1 MAKIF
6 TFAQQKGGAGKSTAA
21 AQVAV
26 ALAQGGHRVGVIDSD
41 PQGSLAAWWT
51 LRVTADKAVPLSFEQ
66 TAGWRLAARVEAL
79 AAQTDVVV
87 IDTPPHIET
96 DAKLAVRLADWVIMP
111 LQPSPL
117 DLWACQPTLDLAAGE
132 GRATA
137 LLLNRVPARAKLVE
151 ETAAAAAQ
159 LPTQLMRTRL
169 GNRTAFAAA
178 MARGLGVG
186 EAAPRTLA
194 AEEVAALAIEL
205 DHLPV

>member
-66 TAGWRLAARVEAL
+66 AAGWRLAARVEAL

-96 DAKLAVRLADWVIMP
+96 DSKLAVRSADWVIMP
-111 LQPSPL
+111 LQSSPL

-159 LPTQLMRTRL
+159 LPAQLLRTRL

>member
-79 AAQTDVVV
+79 AAQTD
-87 IDTPPHIET
+87 
-96 DAKLAVRLADWVIMP
+96 
-111 LQPSPL
+111 
-117 DLWACQPTLDLAAGE
+117 
-132 GRATA
+132 
-137 LLLNRVPARAKLVE
+137 
-151 ETAAAAAQ
+151 
-159 LPTQLMRTRL
+159 
-169 GNRTAFAAA
+169 
-178 MARGLGVG
+178 
-186 EAAPRTLA
+186 
-194 AEEVAALAIEL
+194 
-205 DHLPV
+205 